1 MAALTFSLWIPFK
14 GNQLP
19 LFGCLASQKYSDM
32 KIILGKFNFGG
43 KCIKKECHL
52 LSWFK
57 FFSGN
62 FLPLE

>member
-1 MAALTFSLWIPFK
+1 MAAFISSLWIPFK
-14 GNQLP
+14 GNQLL
-19 LFGCLASQKYSDM
+19 LFGCLAPQKCSDM

-43 KCIKKECHL
+43 KYIKKECHL

-62 FLPLE
+62 LLPLE